1 MALTAAQLLGSPADG
16 SDLDRNLEIGVKATG
31 SSSAIAVGRVVVL
44 VESTGIWQLATTG
57 DTGRMGVVPKLD
69 PVNVDA
75 DDTITVATGINS
87 AWYVEAAGTIKPGAR
102 AGPSTGGKLIQYAAY
117 NFATVTPEEANIE
130 AAIKDFERAPFVYE
144 GHYGEG
150 SGLGNKPTQ
159 ITTGQVG
166 RFRIAQ

>member
-1 MALTAAQLLGSPADG
+1 MALTVAQLLGSPADG

-31 SSSAIAVGRVVVL
+31 ASSAIAVGKVVVL
-44 VESTGIWQLATTG
+44 TESTGVWAIATDG
-57 DTGRMGVVPKLD
+57 STGRMGVVPKLD

-87 AWYVEAAGTIKPGAR
+87 AWYIEANGTIKVGARAAPSAAGTLK
-102 AGPSTGGKLIQYAAY
+102 QYAA
-117 NFATVTPEEANIE
+117 ADVTTTVSEANVE
-130 AAIKDFERAPFVYE
+130 NAIKDFERAPFVYE

-159 ITTGQVG
+159 ALVGEAG
-166 RFRIAQ
+166 RFRIAK

>member
-1 MALTAAQLLGSPADG
+1 MTLTVAQLLGSPADG
-16 SDLDRNLEIGVKATG
+16 SDLERNLEIGIKATG
-31 SSSAIAVGRVVVL
+31 ASSAIAVGRVVVL
-44 VESTGIWQLATTG
+44 TESTGVWSLATDG
-57 DTGRMGVVPKLD
+57 STGRMGVVPKLD

-87 AWYVEAAGTIKPGAR
+87 AWYVEANGTIKPGAR
-102 AGPSTGGKLIQYAAY
+102 AAPSANGTLKQYAAGDVTT
-117 NFATVTPEEANIE
+117 TVSEANVE

-159 ITTGQVG
+159 ILDNEVG
-166 RFRIAQ
+166 RFRIAK